1 MMKIRIRIGEVEV
14 EYEGAEAFLNKKL
27 PELVKQLSGL
37 AESVPAAKGGS
48 GGADMGRASR
58 VGDPGTLASFLKSKN
73 VGSSGVKRF
82 LATAEWLHLRGA
94 KQLKTGDVTQALRD
108 NHQGRIGNPADCL
121 NKNVSKGHCEKVGR
135 EFYVTDEGRSS
146 LG

>member
-1 MMKIRIRIGEVEV
+1 MTKIRIRVGEVEV

-27 PELVKQLSGL
+27 PDLIKQLSGFT
-37 AESVPAAKGGS
+37 EPVQGSKSGS
-48 GGADMGRASR
+48 GGSR
-58 VGDPGTLASFLKSKN
+58 KPGPGGDAGTLASFLKAKN
-73 VGSSGVKRF
+73 VGNSGVKRF

-94 KQLKTGDVTQALRD
+94 KRLKTGEVTQALRD
-108 NHQGRIGNPADCL
+108 NHQGKIGNPADSL

-135 EFYVTDEGRSS
+135 EFYVTDEGRGS